1 VWLPGNI
8 NLRWFLASFLGLL
21 LLYVFFLFGA
31 SIRFHEHLGL
41 NTVAA
46 IKGATEFAS
55 DETKHSLLMSARY
68 ISKEKEVASLMLEAY
83 EAAAQHGLSSP
94 QVNFAKQKIVD
105 LVKRY
110 WISGEGE
117 NIFRY
122 TRIYLNPGL
131 HNFLIFKKAEVI
143 NDVMPVVSWMAR
155 KAAASGVASV
165 GFSWDELYIG
175 PRSAAPIYHVD
186 PLSGQKILLGVV
198 ELGESLQYLMNAL
211 RSAVG
216 GTSHDAHIAI
226 LSKIDDLKKIPNGLN
241 PLSNFPK
248 MHDYA
253 LLASTDANAAVL
265 FNSDSNLAR
274 LIEKAPKAD
283 LDRIG
288 GQHYIIGVMKINPHT
303 SAIDRDDSPNP
314 HKQKKKQV
322 LLLVWWPADSYWV
335 MTTSFVRRNTGHVIA
350 AYLAINILFYG
361 FLWLISA
368 KLRILVDKRTADLS
382 KANQDLAQAKDAA
395 ERANQAKSEFLA
407 TMSHEIRTPLNA
419 VVGMADLTLSSDLTP
434 EQRSNLK
441 VVKESSRHL
450 LDLISDILDLSKIE
464 SGKLELSASD
474 FNLPE
479 LLQSIERSFTHEAQL
494 KGLSLAFKSAPGIP
508 VMVHGDAL
516 RLKQVLVNLIGNA
529 LKFTE
534 SGEVKLVVAQ
544 EDGSEKPADGLAL
557 RFMVNDTGI
566 GIPEEQHQAVFETF
580 RQVDSSTTRPFG
592 GTGLGLAISKELVRL
607 MGGNLTLKSV
617 VGQGSEFSFTAA
629 FKAAA
634 PQVADPAPADGQTEA
649 IPSNQSLKILM
660 VEDNALNQHVGVSL
674 LNALGHTVVTAKN
687 GLEALKRLKAESVDL
702 ILMDLDMPE
711 MDGLE
716 ATRMIRQGAA
726 GEKAQVTPVMAMTA
740 HALPTTA
747 EDCAKAG
754 MDDYVSKPVDLD
766 TLNKAIQ
773 RLNLYAQGTPQNPS
787 APDHID
793 KDGLD
798 NQTALRNLGG
808 NKELL
813 TQVREMLLG
822 EIDQR
827 LPQMAEKVE
836 SRDWEPLA
844 RHAHFFKSACA
855 TVGSDKPSRLATQLE
870 QLALSKNETETMHLF
885 DRFSEQLKI
894 LRGLLKE
901 TQEEHVEQP

>member
-1 VWLPGNI
+1 MWLPGNI

-21 LLYVFFLFGA
+21 LLYVFFLCGA

-55 DETKHSLLMSARY
+55 DETKNSLLMSVRY

-143 NDVMPVVSWMAR
+143 NNVRPVVSWMAR

-216 GTSHDAHIAI
+216 ATSHDAHIAI
-226 LSKIDDLKKIPNGLN
+226 LSKTDDQKKTPNRLN
-241 PLSNFPK
+241 PLGNLPK
-248 MHDYA
+248 LHDYA

-274 LIEKAPKAD
+274 LIKKAPKAD

-288 GQHYIIGVMKINPHT
+288 GQHYIIGIMKINPHT
-303 SAIDRDDSPNP
+303 SAIDRDGSPNP

-322 LLLVWWPADSYWV
+322 LLLVWWPADSYWI
-335 MTTSFVRRNTGHVIA
+335 MTTSFVRRNTGHVIG

-368 KLRILVDKRTADLS
+368 KLRILVGKRTADLS

-419 VVGMADLTLSSDLTP
+419 VVGMADLTLNSDLTP

-441 VVKESSRHL
+441 VVKESSHHL

-464 SGKLELSASD
+464 SGKLELSTSD

-479 LLQSIERSFTHEAQL
+479 LLQSIERSFKLEAER
-494 KGLSLAFKSAPGIP
+494 KGISLVFESAPGIP
-508 VMVHGDAL
+508 VMMHGDAL

-529 LKFTE
+529 LKFTG
-534 SGEVKLVVAQ
+534 SGEVKLEVELGADKAKPS
-544 EDGSEKPADGLAL
+544 DGFYL
-557 RFMVNDTGI
+557 RFTISDTGI
-566 GIPEEQHQAVFETF
+566 GIPKEQHQAVFETF
-580 RQVDSSTTRPFG
+580 RQVDSSPTRPFG

-607 MGGNLTLKSV
+607 MGGKISLKSA

-634 PQVADPAPADGQTEA
+634 SQAADHAPADGQTQTP
-649 IPSNQSLKILM
+649 PSNQPLKILM

-674 LNALGHTVVTAKN
+674 LNALGHTVVTAEN
-687 GLEALKRLKAESVDL
+687 GLEALKLLKADSVDL
-702 ILMDLDMPE
+702 VLMDLDMPE

-716 ATRMIRQGAA
+716 ATRLIRRGAA
-726 GEKAQVTPVMAMTA
+726 GEKAQATPVMAMTA

-747 EDCAKAG
+747 RDCAKAG
-754 MDDYVSKPVDLD
+754 MDGYVSKPVDLD

-773 RLNLYAQGTPQNPS
+773 GLNLSTQGIPKTPS
-787 APDHID
+787 ASGHEDQN
-793 KDGLD
+793 GLD

-813 TQVREMLLG
+813 AQVREMLLG

-836 SRDWEPLA
+836 SRDWESLA

-870 QLALSKNETETMHLF
+870 QLALAEKESEAMQLF
-885 DRFSEQLKI
+885 ARFSEQLKI
-894 LRGLLKE
+894 LRGLLQE
-901 TQEEHVEQP
+901 TQEEPMKQS